1 MRIWWEWGRVPSMS
15 SVNFSAGGKLPKCE
29 RQRAEILPAG
39 AQHAAPLHG
48 SCAAASWSELQLLVG
63 NFWMAVRYPGA
74 NRGVDLIQLSREE
87 MLRAGDHYQ
96 PVLSGQ

>member
-1 MRIWWEWGRVPSMS
+1 MLIWWECRRLPSMS
-15 SVNFSAGGKLPKCE
+15 SVNFSAGGKLPKCK
-29 RQRAEILPAG
+29 RQRPEILPSWG
-39 AQHAAPLHG
+39 AACCAPTWKLCRG
-48 SCAAASWSELQLLVG
+48 SWSELQLLFG
-63 NFWMAVRYPGA
+63 NFWMALRYPGA